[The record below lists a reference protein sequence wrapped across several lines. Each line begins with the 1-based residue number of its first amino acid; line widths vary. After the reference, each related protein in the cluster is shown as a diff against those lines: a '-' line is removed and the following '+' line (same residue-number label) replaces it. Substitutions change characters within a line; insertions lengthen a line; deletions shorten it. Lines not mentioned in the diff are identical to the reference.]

1 MREFF
6 KRPRTVAGS
15 IIVALAI
22 FFFVLITGML
32 ILDFL
37 QPPAISSD
45 AGSGDARIA
54 KDNFILGMAI
64 LGIVG
69 TFGIIAYY
77 YKTIGFGSGK

>member
-1 MREFF
+1 MREFSR
-6 KRPRTVAGS
+6 RPRTLTGS
-15 IIVALAI
+15 LIIALAI

-37 QPPAISSD
+37 QPPATSSD
-45 AGSGDARIA
+45 AGSGEARIA
-54 KDNFILGMAI
+54 KNNFILGMAI